1 MLKTAMLVGFSLSFL
16 GCASVRKGLVHV
28 NDVGVDVRVDL
39 ELIDVV
45 SEKHIDWSSFMDRV
59 AEADVVL
66 LGEQHDHAVGH
77 AVQLAVVE
85 DVMDAY
91 PHSVLALEMLE
102 RDEQLRVD
110 DYMEGFIDAKTFAS
124 ITQSK
129 NWSGWEE
136 WYMPIIDAAKE
147 RGGSV
152 VAANAPR
159 RYVRLARLNGYER
172 IDELP
177 KERRA
182 FIDYPETLSGGRYRQ
197 RFWETAERDDED
209 TEDVE
214 IDVANIK
221 SDDPLLPWFR
231 GMQSWDATMAQSVVD
246 ARPSREHK
254 VLLLVGQFHVEYEG
268 GIVQELRKRM
278 PGVNILVVSI
288 QRETP
293 EEDWRGVPPIS
304 DIMVVEK

>member
-1 MLKTAMLVGFSLSFL
+1 
-16 GCASVRKGLVHV
+16 
-28 NDVGVDVRVDL
+28 
-39 ELIDVV
+39 
-45 SEKHIDWSSFMDRV
+45 
-59 AEADVVL
+59 
-66 LGEQHDHAVGH
+66 
-77 AVQLAVVE
+77 
-85 DVMDAY
+85 
-91 PHSVLALEMLE
+91 
-102 RDEQLRVD
+102 
-110 DYMEGFIDAKTFAS
+110 
-124 ITQSK
+124 
-129 NWSGWEE
+129 
-136 WYMPIIDAAKE
+136 MPIIDAAKE

-177 KERRA
+177 KERRV